1 MIYDLSQPLYNNGP
15 QFPDQP
21 PNSIRYHQRAHVQG
35 ATVERLEIMTHSGS
49 HIDAPFHYKPQLP
62 SVSELPLSHFYGPC
76 VGLDLRPIAAKHPID
91 SADLSRHEAQI
102 KPGIFLLLKT
112 GWGDER
118 ANTKKFLTEWP
129 YMSGEGAR
137 YLVERGIKGFGI
149 DVLSVGGYPDPHAEA
164 DAHLELLSHGKLLL
178 EDIHIPDALL
188 DGRQRHFAALP
199 ILIANA
205 GGSWVRP
212 IVWDK
217 GDLDA
222 DLPAEEQRTMLP
234 ASVAGLIDL
243 ERSPA

>member
-76 VGLDLRPIAAKHPID
+76 VGLDLRPIAAKHPI
-91 SADLSRHEAQI
+91 
-102 KPGIFLLLKT
+102 
-112 GWGDER
+112 ER